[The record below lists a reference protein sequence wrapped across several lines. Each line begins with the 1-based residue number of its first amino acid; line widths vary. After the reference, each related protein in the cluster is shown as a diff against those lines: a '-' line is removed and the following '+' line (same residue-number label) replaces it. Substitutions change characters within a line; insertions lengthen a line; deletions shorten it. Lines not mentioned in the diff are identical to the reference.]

1 MITYTT
7 RHASLVKVFAS
18 HQCLMANEIVM
29 PQMGADMTEGTL
41 VKWLKQEGEAVKR
54 GEIVAE
60 IETDKASV
68 EIEAFASGTLG
79 GIVAHEGDVV
89 QVGDVMA
96 VILEQG
102 EKAPPKAKPSTA
114 SGNGAQ
120 PVTRKD
126 VTPEGEVRKDEA
138 ATGRGEAGEQAT
150 RERAEE
156 SADRGQASPALR
168 EQRAQAAAPATST
181 PAADEERI
189 KVSPIARRMARE
201 SGVDLAGVHGSGPEG
216 RVVRRDVEAL
226 VAGRAGEPGPRPMV
240 APEPEVADGH
250 ALAAPAPPATGQIVE
265 TTRMRS
271 AIARRMSQSKQQAP
285 HFYVTV
291 DVDMSA
297 VMEQRSRLNVTLD
310 DDSKVSV
317 NDVIVKASA
326 VALRRFPNFNAHYPD
341 DHLVV
346 LPEINI
352 CVGVA
357 LPDGLIAPSIRNCEQ
372 KSLVEIA
379 RASKD
384 VVGRAR
390 EGRLYPQEFDGS
402 FTITNL
408 GAYGVETLIGIINP
422 PQVAILGVGIVQPAP
437 VVRDGQV
444 VVAQVMKLALSADHR
459 AVDGANGGEF
469 LAYLKQVLENPL
481 LLA

>member
-1 MITYTT
+1 M
-7 RHASLVKVFAS
+7 
-18 HQCLMANEIVM
+18 NEVVM

-41 VKWLKQEGEAVKR
+41 LKWLKQEGEAVER
-54 GEIVAE
+54 GEIIAE
-60 IETDKASV
+60 IETDKANV

-96 VILEQG
+96 VILEPG
-102 EKAPPKAKPSTA
+102 EKAPAATEKKPA
-114 SGNGAQ
+114 AAGQGGQPRSGDGAQ
-120 PVTRKD
+120 PATRKD
-126 VTPEGEVRKDEA
+126 AAPEGEVRKQEV
-138 ATGRGEAGEQAT
+138 ATGRGEAGEEAILE

-156 SADRGQASPALR
+156 EADRGPTPALR
-168 EQRAQAAAPATST
+168 ERRAQADGPAQAAPS
-181 PAADEERI
+181 ADEERV

-201 SGVDLAGVHGSGPEG
+201 SGVDLASVRGSGPEG
-216 RVVRRDVEAL
+216 RIVRRDVEAL
-226 VAGRAGEPGPRPMV
+226 VAGRVGEPGPRPMV
-240 APEPEVADGH
+240 APEPEAADG
-250 ALAAPAPPATGQIVE
+250 ARPAPPAAGEVVE

-297 VMEQRSRLNVTLD
+297 VMEQRSRLNATLD
-310 DDSKVSV
+310 EESKVSV
-317 NDVIVKASA
+317 NDVIVKACA
-326 VALRRFPNFNAHYPD
+326 VALKRFRNFNAHYRD
-341 DHLVV
+341 GHLVI

-357 LPDGLIAPSIRNCEQ
+357 LPDGLIAPSIRNCES

-379 RASKD
+379 RASRD
-384 VVGRAR
+384 VIGRAR

-422 PQVAILGVGIVQPAP
+422 PQVAILGVGIVQATP

-444 VVAQVMKLALSADHR
+444 VVAQTMKLALSADHR

-469 LAYLKQVLENPL
+469 LAYIKQVLENPL

>member
-1 MITYTT
+1 
-7 RHASLVKVFAS
+7 
-18 HQCLMANEIVM
+18 M

-41 VKWLKQEGEAVKR
+41 LKWLKNEGDNVER
-54 GEIVAE
+54 GEIIAE
-60 IETDKASV
+60 IETDKANV

-96 VILEQG
+96 VILEEG
-102 EKAPPKAKPSTA
+102 EKAPPKPKQPAA

-120 PVTRKD
+120 PATRKD
-126 VTPEGEVRKDEA
+126 VTPEGEVRKEEA
-138 ATGRGEAGEQAT
+138 ATGRGEAGEQAILD

-156 SADRGQASPALR
+156 SAERGQTSPALR
-168 EQRAQAAAPATST
+168 EQQAQASAQTTPAA
-181 PAADEERI
+181 AADEERI
-189 KVSPIARRMARE
+189 KVSPIARRMASE
-201 SGVDLAGVHGSGPEG
+201 SGVDLASVHGSGPEG
-216 RVVRRDVEAL
+216 RIVRRDIEAL
-226 VAGRAGEPGPRPMV
+226 VSGRAGEPGPRPMV
-240 APEPEVADGH
+240 APEPEAADGRKP
-250 ALAAPAPPATGQIVE
+250 AMPAPPAAGQVVE

-297 VMEQRSRLNVTLD
+297 VMEQRSRLNETLD
-310 DDSKVSV
+310 DDSKVSI

-326 VALRRFPNFNAHYPD
+326 VALKRFANFNAHYSD

-372 KSLVEIA
+372 KNLVEIA

-422 PQVAILGVGIVQPAP
+422 PQVAILGVGLVQAAP
-437 VVRDGQV
+437 VARDGQV
-444 VVAQVMKLALSADHR
+444 VIAQVMKLALSADHR